1 MKIEV
6 RKARR
11 QRNGRTILDAEGL
24 VIESGTIAAVIGL
37 NGAGKTT
44 LLRAL
49 SGLESEEGDYIL
61 YDDERE
67 IPHDRIAH
75 LTQSSYL
82 FDMTVRGNVLLG
94 LHGKGYTEAEKEAMA
109 LDALKRV
116 GMESF
121 IDKKARTLSG
131 GEAQRVTLARTL
143 VMKKDLLVL
152 DEPSSATDI
161 QGAELMEDLIRDVNK
176 RSGATVIMTT
186 HNPSQALRLADM
198 IVFMSG
204 GRILEWGEPSKLLKD
219 PQNEETM
226 KYFRNWRI
234 DDV

>member
-11 QRNGRTILDAEGL
+11 LRNGRVILDAEGL
-24 VIESGTIAAVIGL
+24 VVESGTIAAVIGL

-44 LLRAL
+44 LLRAV
-49 SGLESEEGDYIL
+49 SGLESEEGDCIL
-61 YDDERE
+61 YDGEMK

-82 FDMTVRGNVLLG
+82 FDMTVRRNVLLG
-94 LHGKGYTEAEKEAMA
+94 LHGKGYTETEKEAMA
-109 LDALKRV
+109 LEALKRV
-116 GMESF
+116 GMEAF
-121 IDKKARTLSG
+121 IDKKTRTLSG

-161 QGAELMEDLIRDVNK
+161 QGAELMESLIRDVNK
-176 RSGATVIMTT
+176 GSGATVIMTT
-186 HNPSQALRLADM
+186 HNPSQALRLADL

-204 GRILEWGEPSKLLKD
+204 GRILEWGHPSKLLKD

-234 DDV
+234 EDV

>member
-1 MKIEV
+1 MKVEV
-6 RKARR
+6 RKVKRS
-11 QRNGRTILDAEGL
+11 RNGRTILDAEGL
-24 VIESGTIAAVIGL
+24 VIESGKIAAVIGL

-44 LLRAL
+44 LLRAV
-49 SGLESEEGDYIL
+49 SGLEGENSDCIL
-61 YDDERE
+61 YDGEGKIPQERV
-67 IPHDRIAH
+67 AH
-75 LTQSSYL
+75 LTQSSYM
-82 FDMTVRGNVLLG
+82 FDMTVRRNVLLG
-94 LHGKGYTEAEKEAMA
+94 LRGKGYSKTEMDEMA
-109 LDALKRV
+109 HEALKRV
-116 GMESF
+116 GMDAF

-161 QGAELMEDLIRDVNK
+161 KGAELMEDLIRDVNK

-186 HNPSQALRLADM
+186 HNPSQALRLADL

-204 GRILEWGEPSKLLKD
+204 GRILEWGPPSKLLKD

>member
-11 QRNGRTILDAEGL
+11 HRNGRTILDAEGL

-44 LLRAL
+44 LLRAV
-49 SGLESEEGDYIL
+49 SGLESEAGDDIL
-61 YDDERE
+61 YDDETQ

-94 LHGKGYTEAEKEAMA
+94 LRGKGFSETEMDAMA
-109 LDALKRV
+109 VDALKRV
-116 GMESF
+116 GMEAF

-143 VMKKDLLVL
+143 VMKKNLLVL

-161 QGAELMEDLIRDVNK
+161 RGAELMEDLIRDVNEK
-176 RSGATVIMTT
+176 SGATVIMTT

-204 GRILEWGEPSKLLKD
+204 GRVLEWGHPAKLLKD